1 MKKLKHNYLRNP
13 YSSRQVTR
21 FGKKAMVA
29 TSQPLAAQVGLDIIK
44 KGGNAVDAAI
54 ATAACLTV
62 VEPTSNG
69 IGGDAFA
76 VVWFNN
82 KMHGLNA
89 SGYSPQNIS
98 IKKVKDRG
106 YKKMPKTGWIPVTVP
121 GAPSAWSALSEK
133 FGNLSFEE
141 VLEPAINYAKE
152 GYPVSPTLSKYWRS
166 AFNKFNSI
174 LKGKEFE
181 PWFDTFTVK
190 GKPPESG
197 QVWSSKDHAESLK
210 SIAKTNSRSFYEG
223 EIAEKIIKFSKKY
236 GGFFVKD
243 DLISYSPQWVNP
255 VSVKYRDY
263 DVWELPPN
271 GQGLVAL
278 LALNIMNGYQLNF
291 KESVDTY
298 HKQIEALKLAF
309 ADGKKYITEPDKM
322 QVKIEELLAKSYADQ
337 KRSLITDQ
345 AIEPKPGS
353 FKDSGTVYLST
364 ADQEGNMVSYIQS
377 NYMGFGSGLVVP
389 NTGIALQNR
398 GNSFSLDQNNHNK
411 LEPKKRPYHTIIP
424 GFLTKNQKAVG
435 PFGVM
440 GGYMQPQG
448 HLQVIMNLIDFNLN
462 PQAALDAPRWMW
474 LEGKKMIVEHDF
486 PKHIINSLISKG
498 HDIQIAVD
506 SGKFGRGQIIFRDN
520 ANGIYAGGTEKRTDG
535 HIALW

>member
-13 YSSRQVTR
+13 YSSRQVTK
-21 FGKKAMVA
+21 FSKKAMVA
-29 TSQPLAAQVGLDIIK
+29 TSQPLAAQTGLDMIK

-76 VVWFNN
+76 IVWFNN

-121 GAPSAWSALSEK
+121 GAPSAWAALSEK

-152 GYPVSPTLSKYWRS
+152 GYPVSPTLSKYWKRS
-166 AFNKFNSI
+166 FNKYNFI
-174 LKGKEFE
+174 LKGEEFE
-181 PWFDTFTVK
+181 PWFDTFTIK

-210 SIAKTNSRSFYEG
+210 SIAKTNSKSFYKG
-223 EIAEKIIKFSKKY
+223 EIAERIINFSKEY

-243 DLISYSPQWVNP
+243 DLMSYSPQWVNP

-278 LALNIMNGYQLNF
+278 LALNIMNGYRLNF

-309 ADGKKYITEPDKM
+309 ADGKKYITEPK
-322 QVKIEELLAKSYADQ
+322 KIQFKIAEMLAKSYAEQ
-337 KRSLITDQ
+337 RRSLITDQ
-345 AIEPKPGS
+345 ALEPTPGS

-389 NTGIALQNR
+389 NTGITLQNR
-398 GNSFSLDQNNHNK
+398 GNSFSLDQDNHNR

-424 GFLTKNQKAVG
+424 GFLTKDKNAVG

-474 LEGKKMIVEHDF
+474 LEGKKLIVEHDF
-486 PKHIINSLISKG
+486 PKHIINSLIRKG
-498 HDIQIAVD
+498 HNIKIAVD
-506 SGKFGRGQIIFRDN
+506 SGKFGRGQIIYRDN
-520 ANGIYAGGTEKRTDG
+520 VNGTYAGGTEKRTDG